1 VGLRRKRRPKSNSAR
16 RKASIRPSAGAELAY
31 RKALRDLVRMWA
43 ERVSEAIGGLLA
55 GTVEVR
61 TDAAETP
68 LEKAMRL
75 GSRPANDAVG
85 TTRADVRDALG
96 RLKRQAKDSGRGQT
110 RLINTV
116 AERVDRSNAAE
127 FQRVIGVDVAS
138 LGAPVTHKLDA
149 FRAENVDLITSIPEQ
164 MLDEVGDTVEAAWT
178 TGTRVEDLAE
188 QIQKRFDVTESRAD
202 LIARDQTLK
211 LNSQLAS
218 SRAAASGITRA
229 RWCTSNDE
237 RVRGNPAGLYPNPSK
252 TGKPRPDH
260 YHLDGQEYTVGVGL
274 VVSPDGRVCE
284 PGQDYQCRCTA
295 EFVLDWL
302 DDGGGTSEEE

>member
-1 VGLRRKRRPKSNSAR
+1 LR
-16 RKASIRPSAGAELAY
+16 EVV
-31 RKALRDLVRMWA
+31 ALWRAKV
-43 ERVSEAIGGLLA
+43 EEAIGGLLVSSIA
-55 GTVEVR
+55 SPGNDSGQR
-61 TDAAETP
+61 TDAKETP
-68 LEKAMRL
+68 LEKAIRV

-85 TTRADVRDALG
+85 TTRASVRDALG
-96 RLKRQAKDSGRGQT
+96 KLKSEAKGFGKTQSRM
-110 RLINTV
+110 INTV

-138 LGAPVTHKLDA
+138 LGSSVTHKLDA
-149 FRAENVDLITSIPEQ
+149 FRGENVDLITSIPEQ

-218 SRAAASGITRA
+218 SRAQSAGITRA
-229 RWCTSNDE
+229 RWCISNDE
-237 RVRGNPAGLYPNPSK
+237 RVRGNPDGLYPNPSK

-260 YHLDGQEYTVGVGL
+260 FHLDGQEYEVGVGL

-284 PGQDYQCRCTA
+284 PGFDFQCRCTA
-295 EFVLDWL
+295 EFILDFL
-302 DDGGGTSEEE
+302 GGPEDDQQDE